1 MTTIPAKRT
10 PITSAQAVAV
20 LAAAY
25 ERVIG
30 RAPKPATLAI
40 LVAQSALET
49 GNWSSMWLWNWGNI
63 RGSYRG
69 VSQTIKGAD
78 EIIDGKRV
86 TGAAVE
92 AGFRAYPDAAA
103 GAVDFVRF
111 LAIDTTPDNGRPN
124 RYAEAW
130 ACAEAGDVDGYC
142 RELSEAGYYTA
153 NVVRYTMGVRAL
165 VEQYRPICEA
175 HLRPETDPAPAPG
188 RDDSDLLAALDDAEA
203 AIKRARMALGRPPN
217 V

>member
-10 PITSAQAVAV
+10 PITSAQAVAI

-25 ERVIG
+25 EQAIG
-30 RAPKPATLAI
+30 RPPKPATLAI

-49 GNWSSMWLWNWGNI
+49 GQWSSMWLWNWGNI

-69 VSQTIKGAD
+69 VSQSIKGAN

-86 TGAAVE
+86 AGPDVE

-111 LAIDTTPDNGRPN
+111 LGVDTTPDNGRPN
-124 RYAEAW
+124 RYADAW

-153 NVVRYTMGVRAL
+153 NVARYTMGVRAL

-175 HLRPETDPAPAPG
+175 QLRPQTDPAPMPAP
-188 RDDSDLLAALDDAEA
+188 DDSDVVAALDDAEV
-203 AIKRARMALGRPPN
+203 AIKRARVALRRA
-217 V
+217 